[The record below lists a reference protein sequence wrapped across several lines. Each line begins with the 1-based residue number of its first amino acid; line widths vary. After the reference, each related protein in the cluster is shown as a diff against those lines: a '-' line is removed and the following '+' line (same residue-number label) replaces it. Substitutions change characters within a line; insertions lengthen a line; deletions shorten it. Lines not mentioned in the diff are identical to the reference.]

1 MGIAK
6 VFQEL
11 SKGRI
16 ISSNSNKDIEFSN
29 LLINEDFFN
38 EMNEVVDKIGYKL
51 VGENGYYYIAK
62 KGRLTTQEHNTFITA
77 HKDTI
82 LAISFL
88 TQLNS
93 RLDKK
98 SIISYMDTI
107 ATYVTL
113 KSNDSTI
120 KEKLT
125 HLSWMKNKE
134 DDRDMI
140 DQLFKNLEK
149 VGVIEK
155 LDEKN
160 SDNYKILD
168 AYAYYI
174 AIIETLE
181 KEDE

>member
-1 MGIAK
+1 MDIAK

-16 ISSNSNKDIEFSN
+16 ISANSNKDMEYSN
-29 LLINEDFFN
+29 LLINEDFFK
-38 EMNEVVDKIGYKL
+38 EMNDAVDKIGYKL
-51 VGENGYYYIAK
+51 IGENGYYYIAK
-62 KGRLTTQEHNTFITA
+62 KGRLTTQEHNSFISS
-77 HKDTI
+77 HRDTI

-98 SIISYMDTI
+98 SIISYIDTI
-107 ATYVTL
+107 ANYSTL
-113 KSNDSTI
+113 KANDSTI

-125 HLSWMKNKE
+125 HLSWMKNKD

-140 DQLFKNLEK
+140 EQLFKNLEK
-149 VGVIEK
+149 VGIIEK
-155 LDEKN
+155 IDERN
-160 SDNYKILD
+160 SDKYKVLD

-174 AIIETLE
+174 SIVETLE

>member
-1 MGIAK
+1 MDIAK
-6 VFQEL
+6 VFDEL

-16 ISSNSNKDIEFSN
+16 ISSNANKDIEYSN

-38 EMNEVVDKIGYKL
+38 EMNSVVDKIGYKL
-51 VGENGYYYIAK
+51 IGENGYYYLAK
-62 KGRLTTQEHNTFITA
+62 KGRLTTQEHNSFITL

-98 SIISYMDTI
+98 SIISYVETI
-107 ATYVTL
+107 ATYSTI
-113 KSNDSTI
+113 KANDSAI

-125 HLSWMKNKE
+125 HLSWMKNKD

-140 DQLFKNLEK
+140 EQLFKNLEK

-155 LDEKN
+155 IDSNN
-160 SDNYKILD
+160 SNEYKVLD

-174 AIIETLE
+174 SIVDTLE
-181 KEDE
+181 KED